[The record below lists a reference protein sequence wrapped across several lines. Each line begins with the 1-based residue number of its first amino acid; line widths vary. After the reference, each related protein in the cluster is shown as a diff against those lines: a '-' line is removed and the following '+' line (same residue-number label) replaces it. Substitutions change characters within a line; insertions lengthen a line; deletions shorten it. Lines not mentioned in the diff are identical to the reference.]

1 MDPTQYNARR
11 RPDGRLWLA
20 LVAVALLLLFLGVCH
35 ASARFAQFVSQSHTV
50 LSLTIVKH
58 AQAPA
63 SPHVKKAYYYNVTA
77 REGGQPGLMGPW
89 NSLADCRDS
98 LGSAE
103 RSHLFACHITGPVGG
118 NCRDLGNGF
127 AYTKDMPFPPTWVTT
142 DNDCQLIPIIHTH
155 EHNQWVRLYFTDVGD
170 VIVVIKGRPQP
181 TLPPGQFTNIQLHGG
196 AGPGYPWIFV
206 GDNCPLG
213 GGDCVWQ

>member
-1 MDPTQYNARR
+1 MQPYEYGTRR
-11 RPDGRLWLA
+11 RRDGRLWLA
-20 LVAVALLLLFLGVCH
+20 LVAVIAVWALLYGLGH
-35 ASARFAQFVSQSHTV
+35 ACTHRP
-50 LSLTIVKH
+50 IKH
-58 AQAPA
+58 HHAKALAP
-63 SPHVKKAYYYNVTA
+63 PHVKKAYYYNVTA

-181 TLPPGQFTNIQLHGG
+181 ALPPGQFTNIQLHGG

>member
-1 MDPTQYNARR
+1 
-11 RPDGRLWLA
+11 
-20 LVAVALLLLFLGVCH
+20 
-35 ASARFAQFVSQSHTV
+35 
-50 LSLTIVKH
+50 
-58 AQAPA
+58 
-63 SPHVKKAYYYNVTA
+63 VTA
-77 REGGQPGLMGPW
+77 REGGQSGLMGPW
-89 NSLADCRDS
+89 NSLADCRDN

-181 TLPPGQFTNIQLHGG
+181 ALPPGQFTNIQLHGG